1 MVARNRVRDHAGR
14 LKSVGGEGSIPCT
27 RKAFLPA
34 FFGCTLSVDFSFKRL
49 VVVGNPIPTLPFLS
63 STGSLSYLSCLHRP
77 RPTVGRHWLV
87 LGYKGK
93 SGAVPQQVLVYCLF
107 WVSPDFFPH
116 TKKLVQTA
124 FVWVKTLV
132 TLYGCRPT
140 YGTPRV
146 QYSGEGGN
154 IGTSR
159 G

>member
-1 MVARNRVRDHAGR
+1 MQGHYVRGSWRHGGSDRCPVYFIPDVKIFFFHRLRCGKTHA
-14 LKSVGGEGSIPCT
+14 L
-27 RKAFLPA
+27 
-34 FFGCTLSVDFSFKRL
+34 
-49 VVVGNPIPTLPFLS
+49 LS
-63 STGSLSYLSCLHRP
+63 SS
-77 RPTVGRHWLV
+77 V

-93 SGAVPQQVLVYCLF
+93 SGAVPQKVLVYCLF

-146 QYSGEGGN
+146 HRRTKVHEFSAVQPSTQKKF
-154 IGTSR
+154 TSEMEHAMHR
-159 G
+159 LPPPFLYEPLAQSTRMLKPSLS